1 MCASVSGNRLGYG
14 RIFEGI
20 GSIGMIDLKWRTAFC
35 FGIGLSLLMTACG
48 GGGGGNTTTPPTT
61 TYTLTVNS
69 TNPTTGVAITVSPA
83 DINSAANGSTS
94 FTRTYDAGA
103 SVTLTAPAT
112 SGSDTFASWTGCTST
127 SGATCTVTL
136 NANTT
141 VTANYAV
148 PATTYTLTVN
158 STNPATGV
166 AITVSPADINSAA
179 NGSTSFTRTYDAGAS
194 VTLTA
199 PATFRQRHLHLVD
212 RMHKHQRHD
221 LHGDPERQYDRYGQL
236 HRSSDHLHADR
247 ESCIHVFMCS
257 CVHVFMHECIHVF
270 MHSCVH
276 A

>member
-1 MCASVSGNRLGYG
+1 
-14 RIFEGI
+14 
-20 GSIGMIDLKWRTAFC
+20 MIDLKWRTAFC

-48 GGGGGNTTTPPTT
+48 GGGGNTTTPPTT

-69 TNPTTGVAITVSPA
+69 TNPATGVAITVSPA

-166 AITVSPADINSAA
+166 AITVSPADINSAT

-199 PATFRQRHLHLVD
+199 PATSGSDTFASWTGCTSTSGATCTVTLNANTTVTANYTVPATTYTLTVNSTDSSQRRGDHQFSSGHQWPD
-212 RMHKHQRHD
+212 R
-221 LHGDPERQYDRYGQL
+221 RQYCLY
-236 HRSSDHLHADR
+236 ADL
-247 ESCIHVFMCS
+247 
-257 CVHVFMHECIHVF
+257 
-270 MHSCVH
+270 
-276 A
+276 